1 MEESHAIKY
10 NKIAFIC
17 RFADT
22 NAKKKI
28 SWAILVLTNGKRRI
42 IYNIIDER
50 NGEKINL

>member
-22 NAKKKI
+22 NAKKKV

-50 NGEKINL
+50 NVWKINL